1 MSGAKLLRMVGVL
14 IALQA
19 VGLGWAAAPRPPRDL
34 EAIDPEGDQ
43 GTTIRLVFRRSLD
56 DGNGANNATAYL
68 IYRRVSGETFGHIGS
83 VPATGA
89 DTYSYLAT
97 GLTPGVNY
105 GLAVTCTNGTEESE
119 RVIVWRAPL
128 DTAAP
133 RPPRD
138 LRAVDPPGDQGTN
151 IKVIFR
157 RSLDDG
163 NGSNDVKLYTL
174 YRRIAGVPFSKVA
187 TINANGSDEYAYVFT
202 GLDTKVSYGFGVSC
216 TDLAGNESELETV
229 WKAPTDTMAPRPPR
243 DLQLLDPKLDQGTS
257 LRVVFRNSLDDGAA
271 ANDVKFYT
279 IWKRRQGEVFTEA
292 GKVNATGAAIY
303 AYIVTGLTKD
313 ESWGIGV
320 TCTDNWGNRSTM
332 VTAWKTPTD
341 TAAPRPPRDLVAA
354 DPPGD
359 NGDRVRLVFRK
370 SLDDGAAA
378 NDVVNYTVWR
388 RIAEVSFAAIG
399 DIPANGSATYEY
411 LATGLTRN
419 TNYGFGVTCTDI
431 SGNQSDMVIVWIK
444 PQDTTP
450 PGPPQ
455 DLLVADRPDDDG
467 RAIRVTFARS
477 SDDGAG
483 AKDVQSYH
491 IYQRTEG
498 LDWQEVA
505 VLPATGAANYAR
517 GFTGLTNGT
526 NYGFAVEAD
535 DGVNRSERVIGWA
548 RPVDNTP
555 PRPPRNLTVEDY
567 PNDAGTSLRVRFD
580 ASPDDTVADREVTTY
595 FIYRSTVATSLGT
608 KVGEVI
614 AKAALSYV
622 FRDRDLIRGKTYYY
636 VATAVGATGES
647 SPSNQGNGKPLDD
660 RPVAA
665 PSNLTAADRPYDEGK
680 AIDLEWSRSA
690 DDGGGLRHVDRYFVY
705 RKQANLQTE
714 PEKIGVVAAVGAAT
728 YQWTDTKVPLDLII
742 YEYTVRAVSVG
753 GMLSDP
759 AGPVRASSEHNSLLV
774 FDPPTNLS
782 ARDVPS
788 DSGGQIELT
797 WYRSP
802 SEDDIGPPPPP
813 PLMVTQGGYGG
824 EYEFYRRA
832 AGQNYEERPTFVVS
846 ADGTNDPM
854 TYVDK
859 GLTNGTRYYY
869 KVRYRRWNQISDFTA
884 EVSAIPV
891 VGTGTSAAAATS
903 EPAIPGTLQ
912 VTLVDAPATVP
923 AGTDLIL
930 TAVVS
935 GPGRS
940 SVALEWCMAG
950 GSPAR
955 TSAVG
960 GEGDYEAPLRLKTS
974 RLARGSVVFVRAVA
988 SDGVSEVVSPAV
1000 TVTVE

>member
-1 MSGAKLLRMVGVL
+1 MSGSKLLRVASALV
-14 IALQA
+14 ALQI
-19 VGLGWAAAPRPPRDL
+19 VGLVWAAAPRPPRDVQ
-34 EAIDPEGDQ
+34 AIDPSGDQ
-43 GTTIRLVFRRSLD
+43 GTTIRLTFRRSLD
-56 DGNGANNATAYL
+56 DGNGANNATAYRL
-68 IYRRVSGETFGHIGS
+68 YRRVSGETFSQIAS

-89 DTYSYLAT
+89 DIYSYLAT

-105 GLAVTCTNGTEESE
+105 GFAVTCTNGSEESE
-119 RVIVWRAPL
+119 RVVVWKAPL

-138 LRAVDPPGDQGTN
+138 LQAIDPAGDQGTN
-151 IKVIFR
+151 IKVVFR

-163 NGSNDVKLYTL
+163 NGANDVKLYTL
-174 YRRIAGVPFSKVA
+174 YQRISGTPFAKVA
-187 TINANGSDEYAYVFT
+187 TVNATGADTYAYVFT
-202 GLDTKVSYGFGVSC
+202 GLDTKVSYGFGVTC
-216 TDLAGNESELETV
+216 TDRSGNESEMETV
-229 WKAPTDTMAPRPPR
+229 WKTPTDTMAPRPPR

-257 LRVVFRNSLDDGAA
+257 LRVVFRNSLDDGGA

-279 IWKRRQGEVFTEA
+279 IWKRRQGEVFSEA
-292 GKVNATGAAIY
+292 GKVNAMAAAIY

-313 ESWGIGV
+313 EKWGIGV
-320 TCTDNWGNRSTM
+320 TCTDKWGNRSTM

-341 TAAPRPPRDLVAA
+341 TSAPRPPRDLVAL

-359 NGDRVRLVFRK
+359 NGDRVRLTFRK

-378 NDVVNYTVWR
+378 NDVVRYTVWR
-388 RIAEVSFAAIG
+388 RVAGVSFSPIG
-399 DIPANGSATYEY
+399 DIPANGSATYDY

-419 TNYGFGVTCTDI
+419 TNYGFGVTCSDT
-431 SGNQSDMVIVWIK
+431 SGNQSEMAIVWIR

-455 DLLVADRPDDDG
+455 NLVVADRPGDDG
-467 RAIRVTFARS
+467 GAIKVTFGRS
-477 SDDGAG
+477 PDDGAG

-491 IYQRTEG
+491 IFQRVAG
-498 LDWQEVA
+498 QDWQEVA
-505 VLPATGAANYAR
+505 VIPATGAANYAK
-517 GFTGLTNGT
+517 GFTGLTNGV

-535 DGVNRSERVIGWA
+535 DGVNRSERAIGWA
-548 RPVDNTP
+548 RPVDNTR

-567 PNDAGTSLRVRFD
+567 PNDAGTSLRVKFD
-580 ASPDDTVADREVTTY
+580 ASLDDTPTDREVTAY
-595 FIYRSTVATSLGT
+595 YLYRSTVATSRGT
-608 KVGEVI
+608 KVGEVV

-647 SPSNQGNGKPLDD
+647 NPSNQGSGKPLDD

-680 AIDLEWSRSA
+680 AIDLEWSKSA
-690 DDGGGLRHVDRYFVY
+690 DDGGGLKHVDRYIVY

-714 PEKIGVVAAVGAAT
+714 PEKIGVVSAVGTAK
-728 YQWTDTKVPLDLII
+728 YKWTDTKVPLNLII

-759 AGPVRASSEHNSLLV
+759 AGPARASAEHNSLVV

-782 ARDVPS
+782 AKDVAA
-788 DSGGQIELT
+788 DNGGQIELT

-802 SEDDIGPPPPP
+802 SENDIGPPPPP

-824 EYEFYRRA
+824 EYEFYRRVT
-832 AGQNYEERPTFVVS
+832 GGTYGDRPTFVVS

-854 TYVDK
+854 TYVDT

-884 EVSAIPV
+884 EASAIPV
-891 VGTGTSAAAATS
+891 VGTGTASAEAASTPS
-903 EPAIPGTLQ
+903 GDGTLQ
-912 VTLVDAPATVP
+912 VALIGAPETVP
-923 AGTDLIL
+923 AGTDLVL
-930 TAVVS
+930 VAAVS
-935 GPGRS
+935 GPEAS
-940 SVALEWCMAG
+940 TVALEWSLAG
-950 GSPAR
+950 GAVAR
-955 TSAVG
+955 TSAVK
-960 GEGDYEAPLRLKTS
+960 GEGDYEAYLKVRTS
-974 RLARGSVVFVRAVA
+974 RLARGSVLQVRAVA
-988 SDGVSEVVSPAV
+988 SDGVSDVASQAV
-1000 TVTVE
+1000 TVTID